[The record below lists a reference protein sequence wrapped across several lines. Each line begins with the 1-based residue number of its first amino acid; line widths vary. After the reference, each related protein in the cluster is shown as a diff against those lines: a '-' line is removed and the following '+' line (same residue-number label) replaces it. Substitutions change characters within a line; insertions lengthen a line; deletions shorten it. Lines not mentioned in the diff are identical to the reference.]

1 MAVAA
6 PNKTTHRSFGEAID
20 IFFGRKQVKH
30 TLCVETVRERELDE
44 DAVNV
49 GVVGQLRDRGFE
61 ISLANVC
68 RKLDMARNHAGL
80 VRLLALVSH
89 IDLAWLVV
97 ADEHGGQTDVGV
109 AERSDALM
117 ESGHDLVTQTI
128 TVHQDC
134 TAGRAFVVAG
144 RVRVV
149 CSHGRKPS
157 ACVRLAG
164 GLRCILMNGPLH
176 GYRILDLSQV
186 VAGPL
191 ATQMLAEQGADV
203 LKIEPPGGELLRLH
217 GPDHVMSLHANCN
230 RGKRCL
236 AVDLSNQEG
245 TDLMLQLAATCDVFV
260 ENFRPGVTERLGLGY
275 EAVRAANPDIVYCSV
290 YGFGST
296 GPYCD
301 RAVLD
306 PVIQAI
312 TGMVAGQASPALPF
326 PDLIRT
332 LVADKSTA
340 YTVAQAI
347 TAALLA
353 RERGAGGQFIEVPM
367 LDATLAWYWPD
378 GFSDLTQEDP
388 TIAPRRAPD
397 NYQLIETVDGRVVYY
412 VATDKQVQGMWRVL
426 GRDDL
431 LADPNFNK
439 ISAIG
444 KDPKL
449 AIAMGE
455 AIHVGIAAMKTAD
468 VIERMAAEG
477 IPCGPVLERADV
489 MSDPQ
494 VVHNDIVVEWN
505 HPTAGPLRQPRPAAR
520 FSKTPGEFRAQI
532 GVTGEHTDEILGELG
547 YDDAQIAML
556 RGAGTVA

>member
-1 MAVAA
+1 
-6 PNKTTHRSFGEAID
+6 
-20 IFFGRKQVKH
+20 
-30 TLCVETVRERELDE
+30 
-44 DAVNV
+44 
-49 GVVGQLRDRGFE
+49 
-61 ISLANVC
+61 
-68 RKLDMARNHAGL
+68 
-80 VRLLALVSH
+80 
-89 IDLAWLVV
+89 
-97 ADEHGGQTDVGV
+97 
-109 AERSDALM
+109 
-117 ESGHDLVTQTI
+117 
-128 TVHQDC
+128 
-134 TAGRAFVVAG
+134 
-144 RVRVV
+144 
-149 CSHGRKPS
+149 
-157 ACVRLAG
+157 
-164 GLRCILMNGPLH
+164 MNGPLH

-217 GPDHVMSLHANCN
+217 GPNHVMSLHANCN

-236 AVDLSNQEG
+236 AVDLSGQEG

-388 TIAPRRAPD
+388 TLAPRRAPD

-431 LADPNFNK
+431 LANPNFNK

-494 VVHNDIVVEWN
+494 VVHTDIVVEWN

-520 FSKTPGEFRAQI
+520 FSKTPGELRAQI

-547 YDDAQIAML
+547 YADAQIAML